1 MTITLILVIVTC
13 LISYQAFN
21 DRNMKGRLLHYPYLE
36 HHEKQYYRLLTS
48 GFIHADWIH
57 LIFNMY
63 VLYEFGTIVETIFV
77 SIFGDVMGRVN
88 YLLLYL
94 LGIVCSHVYSF
105 FTHQDNRSYAALG
118 ASGAVSA
125 VLFSFVIFQPWSMLL
140 LFFVIP
146 CPAILAAIGYLVYS
160 SWASKNSNDNIG
172 HDAHFYGAVFGF
184 IFTIVLQPS
193 LFNLFL
199 QNLTNLPF

>member
-1 MTITLILVIVTC
+1 MTITLLLVIITC

-21 DRNMKGRLLHYPYLE
+21 HAMMKGKLLHYPYLE
-36 HHEKQYYRLLTS
+36 VHEKQYYRLLTS
-48 GFIHADWIH
+48 GFIHADWVH

-63 VLYEFGTIVETIFV
+63 VLYEFGTIVESIFV
-77 SIFGDVMGRVN
+77 SIFGELMGRIN

-94 LGIVCSHVYSF
+94 LGIVFSSIYSF
-105 FTHQDNRSYAALG
+105 FTHKDNRAYAALG

-125 VLFSFVIFQPWSMLL
+125 VLFAFVVFQPWAMLG
-140 LFFVIP
+140 LFFIIP
-146 CPAILAAIGYLVYS
+146 CPAIIAAVLYLVYS

-184 IFTIVLQPS
+184 TFTILLKPS
-193 LFNLFL
+193 LFDLFL
-199 QNLTNLPF
+199 QNLANLPF